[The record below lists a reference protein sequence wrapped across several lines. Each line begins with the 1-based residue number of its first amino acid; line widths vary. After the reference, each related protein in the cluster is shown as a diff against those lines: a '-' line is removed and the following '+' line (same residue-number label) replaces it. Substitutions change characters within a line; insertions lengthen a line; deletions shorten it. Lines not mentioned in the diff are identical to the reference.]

1 MQPVFDLFAPAAP
14 AVGER
19 GGCIRG
25 LPRARLIRTGSVGE
39 IGGSSGEGSSFTSA
53 NWSSVSSTLGIISL
67 ESVRLSNR
75 SSDCVFVGLKMFES
89 KLGVV
94 KGDSLADD
102 MEGCGEEL
110 VLKRACA
117 PGGGWPKE
125 TLEIIRP
132 SNEVALGTIGERRYA
147 LDVQSV
153 LRKDNCGSDEM
164 ILQTRLSVAQFNA
177 QVEVDLYTCR
187 SMLIR
192 TAQVVERG
200 SRSPNS
206 NSIRCRK
213 RVQADRFRMP

>member
-19 GGCIRG
+19 GGCILGR
-25 LPRARLIRTGSVGE
+25 PRARLIRTGSVGE
-39 IGGSSGEGSSFTSA
+39 IGGSSDEGSSFTSA

-67 ESVRLSNR
+67 EPVRLSIR
-75 SSDCVFVGLKMFES
+75 SSDCVSEGLNIFES
-89 KLGVV
+89 KLGVF

-125 TLEIIRP
+125 RVEIIRP
-132 SNEVALGTIGERRYA
+132 SDEATSGTIGGERYA

-153 LRKDNCGSDEM
+153 LRADNSTGDEM
-164 ILQTRLSVAQFNA
+164 LLQARLGPAQIDAQGCHLGSSCTLVAQ
-177 QVEVDLYTCR
+177 C
-187 SMLIR
+187 
-192 TAQVVERG
+192 
-200 SRSPNS
+200 
-206 NSIRCRK
+206 
-213 RVQADRFRMP
+213 